1 MIWSLIKKEINIT
14 SIGSKFKRDNLLNT
28 LLGLALYAGFIA
40 VEVFLF
46 NMLITKLGAYDGV
59 SEAILTIFLAI
70 ITAIAITLLTL
81 QARKSIFSQEDALIM
96 LTRPIKPAN
105 NIMSKVAFVYVKN
118 VMLNFCVAFPVLIS
132 FIVRTERPTWL
143 VVLALIYPFV
153 ASMFETGFA
162 CLLAFPLQKVYEL
175 LKRFSILQ
183 IVVSLAVI
191 AGFCYIYSY
200 VLNVFIVLVKDGNIS
215 TMFTTDALETMR
227 MIGKFLVPARFVV
240 AVLEGQYLHILT
252 GLTISA
258 AVLVIGV
265 AVGTVC
271 YLRFIRIEREA
282 KGGNGGKIKPVRGV
296 TTALIQKEFK
306 LIFSTNTIF
315 SFAGLLIVQPIL
327 TFAVVKAMNVIITLG
342 AFPFLSS
349 IFTFLTPITGIVVV
363 TLFSVVINTSASLV
377 LQKEGYSGIKIC
389 KLIPVPYKKQIFVK
403 MLVPFVASTLSLAV
417 SIVVLVA
424 FKEMTVANG
433 ALAFVLALLLEMIIE
448 IACVS
453 AELRNKAKEGS
464 SLAAVLE
471 LASIAIPLFVV
482 FLIGLLT
489 YAGLNFYIAFMIPL
503 VLVMLA
509 FVVSVVFF
517 VKGIDKRFILLE
529 TRN

>member
-1 MIWSLIKKEINIT
+1 MFWSLIKKEINIT
-14 SIGSKFKRDNLLNT
+14 SIGSKFKKDNLLNT

-59 SEAILTIFLAI
+59 SEAVLAIFLAI
-70 ITAIAITLLTL
+70 ITAISIALLAL

-96 LTRPIKPAN
+96 LTKPIKPLD

-118 VMLNFCVAFPVLIS
+118 VMLNFCVAFPILVS
-132 FIVRTERPTWL
+132 FIVRTERPLTY
-143 VVLALIYPFV
+143 VALALLYPFF

-175 LKRFSILQ
+175 LKRFGVLQ

-191 AGFCYIYSY
+191 AGFCYLYSY
-200 VLNVFIVLVKDGNIS
+200 VLNLFIMLVKDGNVS
-215 TMFTTDALETMR
+215 AMFTTDALETMR
-227 MIGKFLVPARFVV
+227 FVGKFLIPARFVV
-240 AVLEGQYLHILT
+240 AVLEGQYLHVLT
-252 GLTISA
+252 VLAISA
-258 AVLVIGV
+258 AVL
-265 AVGTVC
+265 AVGVTVGALC
-271 YLRFIRIEREA
+271 YLRFIRTERES
-282 KGGNGGKIKPVRGV
+282 KGGNGGKFRPVRGV
-296 TTALIQKEFK
+296 TAALVQKEFK

-342 AFPFLSS
+342 AFSFLSS

-377 LQKEGYSGIKIC
+377 LQKEGYGGIKIC

-403 MLVPFVASTLSLAV
+403 MLVPFVASALSLVV

-424 FKEMTVANG
+424 FGEMTALNG
-433 ALAFVLALLLEMIIE
+433 ALAFVLATLLEMIIE
-448 IACVS
+448 IACVW

-471 LASIAIPLFVV
+471 LASVAIPLFVV
-482 FLIGLLT
+482 ALIGVLT
-489 YAGLNFYIAFMIPL
+489 YAGLNFYIAFIIPL
-503 VLVMLA
+503 VLVIVALS
-509 FVVSVVFF
+509 VSVVFF